1 MLMNCEAA
9 TYICRRSLS
18 CALKHIGGSEASST
32 YPAVDMTPSMY
43 THAPA
48 GTLDSKN
55 KHLTSLELL
64 HHGTRDTNTTKQKVI
79 HVVAPFEPSK
89 SEDMKNAGIK
99 AEPKSEPG
107 EDVEHG
113 EQMSDIQLP
122 EAFRETIKNP
132 IARSVPELMEQGV
145 AVDSKASDCH
155 LPHKPLPSKHTLKQS
170 MQSLK
175 VKQNSV
181 VSQQVVEVESDS
193 KPCHANG
200 KGEYKSE
207 PRKHIVTPPKDYFS
221 HQQTLK
227 ESKDSAG
234 RSELKISGKTAS
246 APDVKTTCASGST
259 GKADHQF
266 RYLNQQKK
274 EAVTH
279 KSKSLGINMKRLRK
293 SPVKKLVE
301 EIPVSYSKR
310 KYGKRRKKSDA
321 SSNEKKSD
329 ISLASK
335 GMLICDDKK
344 SVHPRK
350 DVTLMVDKDQQKRIP
365 MESNNLKGNHST
377 SSTSSTGHK
386 HSKHEDGTS
395 IYEIIIT
402 PEKKKKH
409 RSRKRS
415 LQIIDDS
422 VIKRTRTKRTTSEM
436 IEMKVVDDSQGS
448 TEKCSLESLNSPSS
462 SMKQSEA
469 GLSSSE
475 SSTEQTSLQSK
486 MHFLSRLQVAG
497 DNKSVKLS
505 LSSLSGTPT
514 SSSSTKSSLQSFMR
528 RSLESS
534 PLPEQLTK
542 TALTSSERK
551 TDAKI
556 VHEHSIGRNKL
567 MQRDIPLL
575 SSSSPSPSSATSS
588 SPDLIPS
595 SLYPLSSSNSHP
607 SQLVTKQTS
616 PALQIKKLFG
626 GSSSRD
632 SSTPQES
639 VTVAPRQQRKHSSQQ
654 RVKASSIQHRKPSP
668 KEQRTAS
675 HMQQRKSTTMKWRR
689 VSPKQERKASP
700 KVPKKLSPMKQRKVS
715 SNVQGQ
721 IIDIKATEAE
731 RQDSPSD
738 DDDEIL
744 LL

>member
-1 MLMNCEAA
+1 IA
-9 TYICRRSLS
+9 
-18 CALKHIGGSEASST
+18 GSEASST

-43 THAPA
+43 THTPA

-64 HHGTRDTNTTKQKVI
+64 HHGTRDTNTAKQKVI

-89 SEDMKNAGIK
+89 SKDMKNAGVK
-99 AEPKSEPG
+99 TEPKSEPG

-113 EQMSDIQLP
+113 ERMRDIQLP

-132 IARSVPELMEQGV
+132 VARSDPELMEQGV
-145 AVDSKASDCH
+145 AVDSKASDRH
-155 LPHKPLPSKHTLKQS
+155 LPQEPLPSKHTLKQS

-175 VKQNSV
+175 VKQNSL
-181 VSQQVVEVESDS
+181 VSQHVVEVESDS

-200 KGEYKSE
+200 NGEYKSE

-234 RSELKISGKTAS
+234 RSELRISGKTAS

-266 RYLNQQKK
+266 MYLNQQKK

-310 KYGKRRKKSDA
+310 KYRQRRKKSDA

-344 SVHPRK
+344 SIHPRK
-350 DVTLMVDKDQQKRIP
+350 DVTLMVDKDQQKTIP
-365 MESNNLKGNHST
+365 RESNNLLKGNH
-377 SSTSSTGHK
+377 STSSTGHK

-395 IYEIIIT
+395 IYDFIIT
-402 PEKKKKH
+402 PEKEKKH
-409 RSRKRS
+409 SSRKRS
-415 LQIIDDS
+415 LQMRDDN
-422 VIKRTRTKRTTSEM
+422 VVKRTRTKRTTSEL
-436 IEMKVVDDSQGS
+436 IEMKLMDDSQGS
-448 TEKCSLESLNSPSS
+448 TAKCSLESLNSNSPCS

-497 DNKSVKLS
+497 DNKPKLT
-505 LSSLSGTPT
+505 LSSSSGTPT

-551 TDAKI
+551 TDAKLG
-556 VHEHSIGRNKL
+556 HEHSIGRNKL

-575 SSSSPSPSSATSS
+575 SSPSSATSS
-588 SPDLIPS
+588 SPDLILS

-639 VTVAPRQQRKHSSQQ
+639 VTVAPRQQRKYSPQQ
-654 RVKASSIQHRKPSP
+654 RVKASSRQHRNTSS
-668 KEQRTAS
+668 KEKRTVS
-675 HMQQRKSTTMKWRR
+675 RMQQRKSTTVKWKR
-689 VSPKQERKASP
+689 VLPKQERKASPKQERKGSRKQERKASP
-700 KVPKKLSPMKQRKVS
+700 KVPKISPMKQRKVS

-721 IIDIKATEAE
+721 ITEIKAPEAE